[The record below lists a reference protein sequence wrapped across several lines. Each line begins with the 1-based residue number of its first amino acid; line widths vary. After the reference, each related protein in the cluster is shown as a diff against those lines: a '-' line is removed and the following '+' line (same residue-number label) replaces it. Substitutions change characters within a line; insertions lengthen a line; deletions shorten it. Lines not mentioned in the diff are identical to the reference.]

1 MRNFRYIYSI
11 GKVRHVSPGNFRVNG
26 VFEIRSHYNFTKFK
40 YIIGQENLN
49 PKNLKLT
56 KKKPIGLNGLSY
68 LPFL

>member
-49 PKNLKLT
+49 PKFKT
-56 KKKPIGLNGLSY
+56 Y
-68 LPFL
+68 